1 MEPFSF
7 DDEEEDQ
14 NNSGGSGGL
23 DDEPATHRLN
33 GLDLD
38 GMSMGDGSSSA
49 GWGAEEMLLTN
60 QTKYG
65 YKSTY
70 NSDLSEYTLP
80 VEKEN
85 TEEYKRREEEAEK
98 LANEIE
104 SSAQYRINVDK
115 ELSDNEEEEEAFSAV
130 VRSQN
135 NSSNTGEI
143 NNNTTS
149 TNNNMNSILQLFTFF
164 LNDYECKFRKD
175 IQETLFFLI
184 KTPHLYLVLV
194 FEG

>member
-1 MEPFSF
+1 MF
-7 DDEEEDQ
+7 DDEDDDH
-14 NNSGGSGGL
+14 NNNTGSGGSGGL
-23 DDEPATHRLN
+23 DDNDMSGQIGHQLQN
-33 GLDLD
+33 GLVLD
-38 GMSMGDGSSSA
+38 EMGVSSGGGNAADGGLTSSGG
-49 GWGAEEMLLTN
+49 GWCAEDMLLTN

-104 SSAQYRINVDK
+104 SSSQYRKNVDK

-130 VRSQN
+130 IRSPN
-135 NSSNTGEI
+135 SNTGEI
-143 NNNTTS
+143 NNNNTNS
-149 TNNNMNSILQLFTFF
+149 SNNNNSKFF
-164 LNDYECKFRKD
+164 VIYYYFSLSFKSS
-175 IQETLFFLI
+175 
-184 KTPHLYLVLV
+184 
-194 FEG
+194 

>member
-1 MEPFSF
+1 MF
-7 DDEEEDQ
+7 DDEDDDH
-14 NNSGGSGGL
+14 NNNTGSGGSGGL
-23 DDEPATHRLN
+23 DDNDSSAPLTHQLHN
-33 GLDLD
+33 GLGLD
-38 GMSMGDGSSSA
+38 EINTGTSSVADGGLTSSGG
-49 GWGAEEMLLTN
+49 GWCAEDMLLTN

-104 SSAQYRINVDK
+104 SSSTYRKNVDK

-130 VRSQN
+130 SRSPN
-135 NSSNTGEI
+135 NNNTGEI
-143 NNNTTS
+143 NNNNATS
-149 TNNNMNSILQLFTFF
+149 SNNNSNFYCLS
-164 LNDYECKFRKD
+164 N
-175 IQETLFFLI
+175 
-184 KTPHLYLVLV
+184 V
-194 FEG
+194 